1 MGPRLGDS
9 QKTPH
14 GAYCRRPNRERKGK
28 HFQLFVGMSEKE
40 VQQSATLE
48 EGPHQNLIMLAPWS
62 WISSLQ
68 NFPNGFHLF
77 LLNLEKKVHYRSLR
91 RDESGQHF
99 SSGDYLGTRAAY
111 SER

>member
-1 MGPRLGDS
+1 MSLSSGSCFTFPRNKGPEPLPG
-9 QKTPH
+9 
-14 GAYCRRPNRERKGK
+14 CK
-28 HFQLFVGMSEKE
+28 HRSEKE